1 MKFIQVFWI
10 LFAVAI
16 IFAGS
21 IYFAKKRIE
30 DIKAGPD
37 QRVVVI
43 DSPSPEPN
51 PENSAGRRNGVG
63 ADALKGPSE
72 IAGCVIQGEFK
83 KMKAEL
89 GKIVNSDVDQ
99 HHKPAFPGLI
109 DKFRLTNGIPLP
121 IAVGGD
127 KLNQENVVHNNCR
140 STCNGSVR
148 EVFVS
153 QVIGG
158 RSIQVLQKDGTLKKL
173 PLHESGLELASV
185 DELNKK
191 GVPFRSWLAP
201 VSANDWYIKGSDLY
215 YSLDISGLWLKI
227 DPASHWEVID
237 TPADLNKLK
246 AVEELLKI
254 PGCNNDENCFESGGR
269 HFKAPRICKGQ

>member
-1 MKFIQVFWI
+1 MKVIRAFWI
-10 LFAVAI
+10 LFAVAV

-30 DIKAGPD
+30 DLRASQD
-37 QRVVVI
+37 QKVVVI
-43 DSPSPEPN
+43 DSPSPEPSAQTQN
-51 PENSAGRRNGVG
+51 AAKNSEV
-63 ADALKGPSE
+63 DTKGPSE
-72 IAGCVIQGEFK
+72 TFGCVIQGEFK
-83 KMKAEL
+83 KLKSEL
-89 GKIVNSDVDQ
+89 GKIVNSDIDQ
-99 HHKPAFPGLI
+99 HHNPTFPGLI

-121 IAVGGD
+121 VSIGSD
-127 KLNQENVVHNNCR
+127 KLDKENLVYNNCR

-153 QVIGG
+153 QVLNA
-158 RSIQVLQKDGTLKKL
+158 RSIEVLQKNGNLKKL

-201 VSANDWYIKGSDLY
+201 VSANDWYIKGNDLY

-227 DPASHWEVID
+227 DPTSHWEVID
-237 TPADLNKLK
+237 TPEDLTKLK
-246 AVEELLKI
+246 AVEEPLKVA
-254 PGCNNDENCFESGGR
+254 GCNNDEHCFESNGR

>member
-1 MKFIQVFWI
+1 MKIIRVFWI
-10 LFAVAI
+10 LFAVAV

-30 DIKAGPD
+30 TLRASQE

-43 DSPSPEPN
+43 DSPSPEPSVAKTN
-51 PENSAGRRNGVG
+51 DSG
-63 ADALKGPSE
+63 AKNTDDLKGPSE
-72 IAGCVIQGEFK
+72 TAGCAIQAEFK
-83 KMKAEL
+83 KLKSEL
-89 GKIVNSDVDQ
+89 GKIVNSDIDQ
-99 HHKPAFPGLI
+99 HHNPAFPALI

-121 IAVGGD
+121 ISVGND
-127 KLNQENVVHNNCR
+127 KLNQENLVHNNCR

-153 QVIGG
+153 QVVGG
-158 RSIQVLQKDGTLKKL
+158 RSIQVLQKNGTLKKL

-201 VSANDWYIKGSDLY
+201 VSANDWYIKGNDLY

-227 DPASHWEVID
+227 DPTSHWEVID
-237 TPADLNKLK
+237 TPADLTKLK
-246 AVEELLKI
+246 AVDEPLKI
-254 PGCNNDENCFESGGR
+254 PGCNNDEHCFESDGR